1 MAVQA
6 NEILT
11 FQNVNLYARNFA
23 GTKFGDGKRTF
34 GFFIEPEVAQAM
46 LADGWPVKQT
56 RPPAENV
63 PEDWSP
69 RFWLKVNISYKFR
82 PPKVVTIGSR
92 GMVTLDEE
100 VLDILDWASF
110 ETVDLSVRA
119 RFWEMNGNT
128 GLQAQLS
135 EMYATLEESPL
146 AIKYGAAQG
155 GENEYDFGN
164 EPPY

>member
-1 MAVQA
+1 MSVQP
-6 NEILT
+6 NEIVT
-11 FQNVNLYARNFA
+11 FQDVTLFARNFA

-34 GFFIEPEVAQAM
+34 GFILDVDTAQAM

-56 RPPAENV
+56 RPPKENV
-63 PEDWSP
+63 PEDWEP
-69 RFWLKVNISYKFR
+69 RWWLKVNVSYKFR

-92 GMVTLDEE
+92 GMVALDEE
-100 VLDILDWASF
+100 ALDVLDWASF

-119 RFWEMNGNT
+119 RFWEMNGTT

-155 GENEYDFGN
+155 SDFDF
-164 EPPY
+164 EDESAF